1 MATPLEL
8 AKVAAAAADEKKAT
22 DIMLLDL
29 EDQSDVCDY
38 FLICTAANAHL
49 MDAVVDF
56 IREKVEKNTGYKP
69 FSVEGRA
76 RSTWVL
82 LDYGSVVVH
91 VFQPEARDF
100 YRLERLWGEAPHVPL
115 DLEGAA
121 PMPEAVPAPA
131 EESDSGTELESE
143 GPAETEPYE
152 AGE

>member
-29 EDQSDVCDY
+29 EGQSDVCDY

-56 IREKVEKNTGYKP
+56 IQEKVLKNTGYKP

-76 RSTWVL
+76 RTTWVL

-91 VFQPEARDF
+91 VFQPQARDY

-121 PMPEAVPAPA
+121 PLPEAPATAEDAAAQA
-131 EESDSGTELESE
+131 EE
-143 GPAETEPYE
+143 
-152 AGE
+152 